1 MEWKKIA
8 QGIYNTIVVKEEVE
22 KIADERIAICR
33 NCEFDSKVAGRKG
46 YERCLNCKCNLN
58 WKTHSLSAE
67 CPISK
72 WKAIE
77 GISHDESNKI
87 DEITGNDD

>member
-8 QGIYNTIVVKEEVE
+8 EGVYNTIVVKQEVE
-22 KIADERIAICR
+22 KIAEERIAICR
-33 NCEFDSKVAGRKG
+33 KCSFDSKVVGRKG
-46 YERCLNCKCNLN
+46 YERCLKCKCNLN
-58 WKTHSLSAE
+58 WKTHSLSAS
-67 CPISK
+67 CPIDK
-72 WKAIE
+72 WQAVE